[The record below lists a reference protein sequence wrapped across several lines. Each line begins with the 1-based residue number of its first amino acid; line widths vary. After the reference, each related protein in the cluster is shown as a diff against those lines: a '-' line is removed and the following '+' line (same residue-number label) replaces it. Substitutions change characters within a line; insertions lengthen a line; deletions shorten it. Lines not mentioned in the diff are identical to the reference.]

1 MSFSVFLAIALKGFG
16 AVILLAMAYPFKM
29 LVVRY
34 MREGRFKRLLLTR
47 INR

>member
-1 MSFSVFLAIALKGFG
+1 MSSSVFLAIALKGFG

-34 MREGRFKRLLLTR
+34 MKDGKFKRLLLTR
-47 INR
+47 VNR

>member
-1 MSFSVFLAIALKGFG
+1 MSSTVIAFALKGFG

-34 MREGRFKRLLLTR
+34 MRDGRLKRLLLTR
-47 INR
+47 VNR